1 MGVKE
6 LVGEFLQDR
15 VVSVL
20 MAVALMF
27 ATLFMVMPFI
37 LWKLD
42 ATWIGREYY
51 WVIDLDGEGNPP
63 AIFSALLWV
72 TAAVTALRLA
82 QRDTGKLRRLSNR
95 THWIALALFCLLLA
109 YDEAIALHEDMGDR
123 LSGRVPSLPVYSWTL
138 YAGAVF
144 LVACLFLF
152 RFVLALPR
160 TNATVIILG
169 GAVFLLGAVGMET
182 VGRYAIENGGRFPL
196 GLNWRREQTIEE
208 FCEMAGV
215 ILLIFALRRQATT
228 LDGAGGK

>member
-1 MGVKE
+1 MAVKE

-15 VVSVL
+15 VVSL
-20 MAVALMF
+20 FMAVALMF
-27 ATLFMVMPFI
+27 ATLFMVTPFI

-51 WVIDLDGEGNPP
+51 WLIDLDGEGNPP
-63 AIFSALLWV
+63 AIFSVSLWA

-82 QRDTGKLRRLSNR
+82 QRDTGRLRRFSNR
-95 THWIALALFCLLLA
+95 INWIALALFCVLLA

-123 LSGRVPSLPVYSWTL
+123 LSGRVSGLPVYSWTL
-138 YAGAVF
+138 YGGAVF

-160 TNATVIILG
+160 ANATIIILG
-169 GAVFLLGAVGMET
+169 GAVFLFGAVGMET
-182 VGRYAIENGGRFPL
+182 VGRFAIENDGRFPL
-196 GLNWRREQTIEE
+196 GLNWRRQQTIEE

-215 ILLIFALRRQATT
+215 ILLIFALRRQARS
-228 LDGAGGK
+228 LDGAGRE